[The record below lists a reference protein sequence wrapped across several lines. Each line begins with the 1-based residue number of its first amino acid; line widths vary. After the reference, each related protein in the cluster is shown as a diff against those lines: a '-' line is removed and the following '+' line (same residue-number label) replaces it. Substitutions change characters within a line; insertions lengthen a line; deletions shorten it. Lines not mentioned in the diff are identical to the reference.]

1 MANGIP
7 NDIPFDEN
15 EEPPAP
21 PVLRREEFID
31 VGPQGVRT
39 LIDYNND
46 VQSVTFEGT
55 VYPVQLDANNKK
67 FIVFQGQR
75 YFKVEQPPSLFG
87 AVGGRRRSRRSR
99 RTKRTKRT
107 RRSRSRR
114 V

>member
-1 MANGIP
+1 MAA
-7 NDIPFDEN
+7 NDIPFDDN
-15 EEPPAP
+15 EEPPPP

-55 VYPVQLDANNKK
+55 VYPVQLDTNNKK

-75 YFKVEQPPSLFG
+75 YFKVEQPPGLFG
-87 AVGGRRRSRRSR
+87 ANQGGRRRSRKSKRSR
-99 RTKRTKRT
+99 RSRK
-107 RRSRSRR
+107 SRSRR